1 MKNIEETLATSIIKP
16 QTTKSE
22 KHIIAPNF
30 YVYVPTIKEVVNPST
45 PIGQTPYLMT
55 GFALKRMR
63 LSFSNDRQ
71 IFLFQEDT
79 PIGYLAGSF
88 EY

>member
-1 MKNIEETLATSIIKP
+1 MKNIDETLANSIVKP
-16 QTTKSE
+16 QTTRSE

-30 YVYVPTIKEVVNPST
+30 YVYVPVTKEVVNPSAQ
-45 PIGQTPYLMT
+45 IGQTPYQLT
-55 GFALKRMR
+55 GFQLKRMR

-79 PIGYLAGSF
+79 PVGFSAGTF